1 MKDNNLDFN
10 ELSNSNKKISLV
22 DSLENLRKKLNSN
35 SIVSRLNKKE
45 LIQELDEII
54 DTIPVELRTARWIV
68 REQDSFINLAK
79 EEAEEIIKAAKVES
93 EKLIADS
100 YVLQEAVIEANALI
114 KQAEI
119 ESQHYRASVEDSIDL
134 KIDEVLHRVTQLVTF
149 LESEKQ
155 KLREPR
161 NIDKP

>member
-134 KIDEVLHRVTQLVTF
+134 KIDEVLHRATQLVTF

>member
-1 MKDNNLDFN
+1 MNEQNLNF
-10 ELSNSNKKISLV
+10 EEISNSNKKISLV
-22 DSLENLRKKLNSN
+22 DSLENLRKKITSN

-45 LIQELDEII
+45 LLEELDGII

-68 REQDSFINLAK
+68 REQESFINHAK
-79 EEAEEIIKAAKVES
+79 EEADEIIKSAKIES

-114 KQAEI
+114 KQAET
-119 ESQHYRASVEDSIDL
+119 ESQHYRASVEDSIDI
-134 KIDEVLHRVTQLVTF
+134 KIDEVLHKVNQLATF
-149 LESEKQ
+149 LELEKQ

-161 NIDKP
+161 NIDQP